1 MAKPGDRSGLDAE
14 GARAIFQR
22 LSNDRAPYITRAEKN
37 AQYTIPSL
45 FPKASDNASTD
56 YPTPYQSVGARG
68 LNNLAAKL
76 VLSTV
81 PVGEPF
87 HRLTISEFDVK
98 EQGAQ
103 TGEEGSIMDKAQVG
117 LSMVERIV
125 TAHGEASG
133 LRPTASELM
142 KQLLVAGN
150 GMINLPPG
158 EAATKLYR
166 LSAYVVERDAV
177 GAVLQTIALDKLA
190 YVSLPKD
197 LRDSLPQ
204 GDYEPNALIEVYTH
218 CYRDID
224 SEGWLEYQEV
234 EGELVKGSE
243 NTYPIEANPWIPIRL
258 YKQDGE
264 NYGRSFV
271 EEYIGDLVSLENI
284 SKSIVQFAIA
294 CSKILFLVKPGSST
308 SVRRVAKA
316 NSGDFVPGKKE
327 DIEVFQMEKFADFQI
342 VEKVGKNIEQRLS
355 FAFLLNSAVQRSG
368 DRVTAEEIR
377 YVSQELEAT
386 LGGVYSVLAT
396 EFQLPLVRRWL
407 VDLQATGKIPDLPT
421 EALKPQIITGVDAIG
436 RGQDQAKLSAFQAM
450 ITPFIQ
456 RVSNRVDW
464 DNLLLR
470 SANAAG
476 LDPSGLILTDQQM
489 QQRAAQEGITQGMV
503 QGGAAAGQTAGA
515 QMGAA
520 ATDPEAVSAALG
532 GQ

>member
-1 MAKPGDRSGLDAE
+1 MDEE
-14 GARAIFQR
+14 GAKAIYDR

-45 FPKASDNASTD
+45 FPKASDNGSTD

-150 GMINLPPG
+150 GLMHLPPG

-166 LSAYVVERDAV
+166 LSSYVVERDAV
-177 GAVLQTIALDKLA
+177 GQVLQTLAVDRVAFVALPEDLKN
-190 YVSLPKD
+190 SLPNT
-197 LRDSLPQ
+197 
-204 GDYEPNALIEVYTH
+204 DYEPNELIEIITH
-218 CYRDID
+218 CYRDLESD
-224 SEGWLEYQEV
+224 GWLEYQEV
-234 EGELVKGSE
+234 EGEVVQGSE
-243 NTYPIEANPWIPIRL
+243 NTYPVDANPWIPVRL
-258 YKQDGE
+258 YKLDGE

-294 CSKILFLVKPGSST
+294 CSKILFLVKPGSAT

-316 NSGDFVPGKKE
+316 NSGDFVPGRKE

-342 VEKVGKNIEQRLS
+342 VEKVGNNIEQRLS

-421 EALKPQIITGVDAIG
+421 EALKPQIITGIDAIG

-450 ITPFIQ
+450 IQPFVDK
-456 RVSNRVDW
+456 VSARVDW

-470 SANAAG
+470 AANATG
-476 LDPSGLILTDQQM
+476 LDPSGMILTDQQM
-489 QQRAAQEGITQGMV
+489 QQRAAQTGIAQGMV
-503 QGGAAAGQTAGA
+503 AGGTAAGQAAGA
-515 QMGAA
+515 NLGAG
-520 ATDPEAVSAALG
+520 ATDPEAMAQAMG
-532 GQ
+532 G